1 MSSILLSVILPVK
14 NESQLI
20 QESIISFHKEIKE
33 VLNSENFEFVIVL
46 NGCTDDS
53 ENKINKLMEK
63 YKINLVKLSTS
74 NYGLALKT
82 GILNS
87 NSNYILILNAD
98 IIWDKK
104 FFNWA
109 WLNKEKYA
117 IILGSKR
124 ADPTLNFQPSY
135 RKLLSK
141 GLNLILTTLF
151 DSVVM
156 DTHGIKLMDLK
167 KTIEIIK
174 DSEMTRGQFDTEFT
188 LKSLRAGLEIAEI
201 PVLYKENRKPRNL
214 MITKII
220 QNIYDLFFLYIR
232 MKKIKYSS
240 NIRYRRF
247 SREDL

>member
-1 MSSILLSVILPVK
+1 MTKTLLSIILPVK
-14 NESQLI
+14 NESQII
-20 QESIISFHKEIKE
+20 QDSIISFHKEIKAII
-33 VLNSENFEFVIVL
+33 NSENFEFVIVL

-53 ENKINKLMEK
+53 EKKINNLKEK
-63 YKINLVKLSTS
+63 YKINLIKLNMS

-87 NSNYILILNAD
+87 TSNYVLILNAD
-98 IIWDKK
+98 IVWDKK
-104 FFNWA
+104 YFSWTWA
-109 WLNKEKYA
+109 NKEKYA

-141 GLNLILTTLF
+141 GLNLILTILF

-156 DTHGIKLMDLK
+156 DTHGIKLVDLK

-174 DSEMTRGQFDTEFT
+174 NSEMTRGQFDTEFT
-188 LKSLRAGLEIAEI
+188 LKSLRVGLEIAEI
-201 PVLYKENRKPRNL
+201 PITYRENRKPRNL

-220 QNIYDLFFLYIR
+220 QNIYDLFFLYRI
-232 MKKIKYSS
+232 MKKIKYTS

>member
-1 MSSILLSVILPVK
+1 MSNSLLSVILPIK

-33 VLNSENFEFVIVL
+33 VLNSENFEFVVVL

-53 ENKINKLMEK
+53 ENKINKLKEK
-63 YKINLVKLSTS
+63 YKINLIKLRTS

-87 NSNYILILNAD
+87 ASSYILILNAD

-109 WLNKEKYA
+109 WRSKEEYA

-124 ADPTLNFQPSY
+124 ADPTLNFQPNY

-141 GLNLILTTLF
+141 SLNLILTILF

-156 DTHGIKLMDLK
+156 DTHGIKLIDLE
-167 KTIEIIK
+167 KTGEIIK
-174 DSEMTRGQFDTEFT
+174 KSEMTRGQFDTEFT
-188 LKSLRAGLEIAEI
+188 LKSLRAGLKIAEI
-201 PVLYKENRKPRNL
+201 PITYKENRKPRNL
-214 MITKII
+214 MITKIF
-220 QNIYDLFFLYIR
+220 QNVYDLFFLYRI

-240 NIRYRRF
+240 IIRYRRF